1 MVLEWVQHI
10 VPMITALTVSKM
22 QEGEFSVDNMK
33 DCVVICAACVT
44 VIIQRHLQVIHV
56 HNIKTIGT
64 NMSYNMGSNHYLG
77 SADWSD
83 AQQKNILHGFLLLTA
98 KYSIMMKNILLKLK
112 RIIILLHLISTV

>member
-1 MVLEWVQHI
+1 
-10 VPMITALTVSKM
+10 MITALTVSKM

-56 HNIKTIGT
+56 HNIKTVGT
-64 NMSYNMGSNHYLG
+64 NMSYDMGGNHYLG

-83 AQQKNILHGFLLLTA
+83 AQQKNILHGYLLLTA
-98 KYSIMMKNILLKLK
+98 KYSIMMKNILLQLK
-112 RIIILLHLISTV
+112 KTIILLHLVSTV